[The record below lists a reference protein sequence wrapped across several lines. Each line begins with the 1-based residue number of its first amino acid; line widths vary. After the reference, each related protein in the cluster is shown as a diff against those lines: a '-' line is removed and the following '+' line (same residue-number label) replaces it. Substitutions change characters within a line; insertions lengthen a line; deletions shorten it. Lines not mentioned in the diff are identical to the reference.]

1 MNKMKI
7 PIYLYSAFF
16 FVAHLSNAYVQDI
29 SLIVIPD
36 RKLQSI
42 NPIRELSIPAIPS
55 RDIPAGSFQI
65 TNCFMLNAAH
75 VVDPPDT
82 SFTVLSTWQI
92 DMNALPKKELGVA
105 FHALPTPTLERL
117 SHNFLELESSFPNVA
132 AWSNR
137 EILLKPRRI
146 NSFHYL
152 IEYNPFFPSQ
162 VYNKCIPSIQCSPS
176 QVDKEESEKPAPS
189 LSLVSC
195 FSVETP
201 KLVVLS
207 TLPASEPIPVSYS
220 IFDQNTIKSS
230 TCFSRI
236 KSSIDSIQSISLTD
250 NLQIQPFC
258 NELPM
263 NRYPKIELPLFSK
276 KMQLAMKVILPKIH
290 TLISNYIPNDLE
302 DISGIKQQ
310 VSQPMTFIGPFHYME
325 NFALLPNLEDLR
337 TLSYREEF
345 TSVVNAMPSSTG
357 EYYFSITLTP
367 NHQIAFPPI
376 PQTIFFL
383 IDRSSHITS
392 EQFNSF
398 KRGVIRSLPYIP
410 ENSRFNI
417 AFFDEKVS
425 YLHSVDLEK
434 DAESI
439 HRADAFVRSG
449 NKKILF
455 GNSNIDSVLDSAQNE
470 ALLNSHT
477 TYILLTNRK
486 SLQST
491 ENSKLLSNFIRDHRE
506 ICTLYLA
513 SIGDNLTDILE
524 VEESVYSDTH
534 ATFPRRLATLV
545 KNLSFPIA
553 NHLKVSAITED
564 PNLHIELFPNS
575 SVIHQ
580 DKPFVIYGKTD
591 QLKSFQLILQGNNL
605 NSWINITKPIAFN
618 VPMHSTKT
626 LAKHF
631 NKLEKSNL

>member
-1 MNKMKI
+1 MKI
-7 PIYLYSAFF
+7 LIYLYSAFF
-16 FVAHLSNAYVQDI
+16 FVAHLSNAYGQDI

-42 NPIRELSIPAIPS
+42 NSVRELSIPEIHG
-55 RDIPAGSFQI
+55 RDIPAGSCQI
-65 TNCFMLNAAH
+65 TTSFIPNAAH
-75 VVDPPDT
+75 AVDPPET
-82 SFTVLSTWQI
+82 SFPVFSKWQI
-92 DMNALPKKELGVA
+92 DMNALPKKKLGAAFLTFVA
-105 FHALPTPTLERL
+105 PTLERL
-117 SHNFLELESSFPNVA
+117 SHNFLELESSFPKLA
-132 AWSNR
+132 IWSNK
-137 EILLKPRRI
+137 EILLQQNRI
-146 NSFHYL
+146 HCFVYS
-152 IEYNPFFPSQ
+152 IEYNPFLPVQ
-162 VYNKCIPSIQCSPS
+162 VYNKCTPSLPCSPLE
-176 QVDKEESEKPAPS
+176 VRKEEPEKPAPT

-195 FSVETP
+195 FSVVPP
-201 KLVVLS
+201 KLVMLS
-207 TLPASEPIPVSYS
+207 PPPSSKPHPLAYS
-220 IFDQNTIKSS
+220 ILDQNTIKSS
-230 TCFSRI
+230 TCFPEM
-236 KSSIDSIQSISLTD
+236 KSSIDSIQSISLSD
-250 NLQIQPFC
+250 NLQIQPPC
-258 NELPM
+258 NELSM
-263 NRYPKIELPLFSK
+263 NRYPKGQVPLFPK
-276 KMQLAMKVILPKIH
+276 EMQLAMKVILPKVH
-290 TLISNYIPNDLE
+290 TSISSYIPSDLE
-302 DISGIKQQ
+302 NISGIEQQ

-345 TSVVNAMPSSTG
+345 TTTVNAMPSSTG

-367 NHQIAFPPI
+367 NHHIAFPPI

-398 KRGVIRSLPYIP
+398 KRAVIRSLPYIP
-410 ENSRFNI
+410 DNSRFNI
-417 AFFDEKVS
+417 AFFDQKVS
-425 YLHSVDLEK
+425 YLHSADLET

-455 GNSNIDSVLDSAQNE
+455 GDSNIYSVLDSAQNE
-470 ALLNSHT
+470 APLNSHT

-486 SLQST
+486 SLQSG

-545 KNLSFPIA
+545 KNISFPIA
-553 NHLKVSAITED
+553 NHLKVFAITED

-575 SVIHQ
+575 YVIHQ

-591 QLKSFQLILQGNNL
+591 HLKSFQLILQGNNL

-618 VPMHSTKT
+618 MPMHFTKT
-626 LAKHF
+626 VAKHF

>member
-1 MNKMKI
+1 MKI
-7 PIYLYSAFF
+7 PIYVYSAFF
-16 FVAHLSNAYVQDI
+16 LVALLSNASAQDI

-36 RKLQSI
+36 KNLQSI
-42 NPIRELSIPAIPS
+42 DSIPKLSIPAIPS
-55 RDIPAGSFQI
+55 RDISAGSFQI
-65 TNCFMLNAAH
+65 TTSFMPHAAH
-75 VVDPPDT
+75 VVQPPET

-92 DMNALPKKELGVA
+92 DMNALPKKELAAA
-105 FHALPTPTLERL
+105 FHALPAPTLERL
-117 SHNFLELESSFPNVA
+117 SHNFLELESSFPKVA
-132 AWSNR
+132 IWSNK
-137 EILLKPRRI
+137 EILLKQNRI
-146 NSFHYL
+146 HCSGYL
-152 IEYNPFFPSQ
+152 IEYYPFLPMQ
-162 VYNKCIPSIQCSPS
+162 VYNKCTPSLPCSPS
-176 QVDKEESEKPAPS
+176 EIHKEEPEQPAPS
-189 LSLVSC
+189 LSLISC
-195 FSVETP
+195 FSVELP
-201 KLVVLS
+201 ELVMLS
-207 TLPASEPIPVSYS
+207 PLPSSHLPSLSYS
-220 IFDQNTIKSS
+220 IFDQNSIKSS
-230 TCFSRI
+230 TCFSRME
-236 KSSIDSIQSISLTD
+236 SYIDSIQSISLSDT
-250 NLQIQPFC
+250 LQIQPFC
-258 NELPM
+258 NELSM
-263 NRYPKIELPLFSK
+263 NRYPEIEAPLFSK
-276 KMQLAMKVILPKIH
+276 KMELAMKVILPKIH
-290 TLISNYIPNDLE
+290 TFISNYIPNDVE
-302 DISGIKQQ
+302 SISGIKQQ

-345 TSVVNAMPSSTG
+345 TSTVNAMPSSSG

-367 NHQIAFPPI
+367 NHHIAFPPI

-398 KRGVIRSLPYIP
+398 KRAVIRSLPYVP
-410 ENSRFNI
+410 DNSRFNI
-417 AFFDEKVS
+417 AFFDQKVS
-425 YLHSVDLEK
+425 YLHSVDLEI

-439 HRADAFVRSG
+439 HRADAFIRSG

-455 GNSNIDSVLDSAQNE
+455 GDSNIYSVLDSTQNE
-470 ALLNSHT
+470 APLNSHT

-486 SLQST
+486 SLQSG

-524 VEESVYSDTH
+524 VEDSVYSDTH

-545 KNLSFPIA
+545 KNISFPIA

-591 QLKSFQLILQGNNL
+591 HLKSFQLILQGNNL